1 MIYIWVNENDGNGF
15 VPHMSFENEKSD
27 STVMTDWQAEIQDLK
42 DHGFK
47 AKKGDAF

>member
-15 VPHMSFENEKSD
+15 VPHMEFENEKAD
-27 STVMTDWQAEIQDLK
+27 STIMTDWQAEIQDLK